1 MHSSA
6 GGAEASGSP
15 YLEFINQ
22 SFSTNNDLSL
32 PSSPSIPN
40 STKPRDTFMGPQPKY
55 GNTQDTLARSD
66 DPFKT
71 PNESP
76 SSTTTSVSSQSQQ
89 KSILKNRGNG
99 NAAPVIPK
107 NTRPIS
113 TQQYYPIPVIPSQH
127 NVNSDSNNGN
137 NGGQY
142 NNNNYLPPPA
152 TIAAAGLTRPASPF
166 ATQSSS
172 DGRENANSVSSTHRS
187 SRNLGPISDPNYN
200 LTQTDTTLEGLAQR
214 WHAYQAMWEKRY
226 AEEPFYKRWTRSKWL
241 LLFSALLLLAYSV
254 CVLVVAVGY
263 VIHMSIAGSALGIV
277 SAIIGLVGVFLE
289 NRAWLSIYT
298 ILLWPVF
305 GLYVSIGYI
314 AFRRSH
320 SQLRAHIK
328 EDWIHNYT
336 RDQRLIIQSNLKCCG
351 FQSPSWYAE
360 YDLRCFPMTVLPGCQ
375 HKFSVHELR
384 FLKKAYTISFS
395 LVPVQIF
402 VMIVSL
408 LCSNHVDGMLRSGRP
423 GLKSFKEEKKH

>member
-1 MHSSA
+1 MSS
-6 GGAEASGSP
+6 
-15 YLEFINQ
+15 Q
-22 SFSTNNDLSL
+22 S
-32 PSSPSIPN
+32 
-40 STKPRDTFMGPQPKY
+40 KY
-55 GNTQDTLARSD
+55 GNTQDTFARSD

-76 SSTTTSVSSQSQQ
+76 SSTTTSVSSQSQH

-113 TQQYYPIPVIPSQH
+113 TQQHYSNPLIPSQY
-127 NVNSDSNNGN
+127 NVNNDSNNGN

-142 NNNNYLPPPA
+142 NNNNYLPPTA
-152 TIAAAGLTRPASPF
+152 AIAAAGLTRPASPF
-166 ATQSSS
+166 AMQNSS

-187 SRNLGPISDPNYN
+187 SRNLAPTPDPNYN
-200 LTQTDTTLEGLAQR
+200 LTQTDMTLEGLAQR

-226 AEEPFYKRWTRSKWL
+226 AEEPFYRRWTRSKWL

-254 CVLVVAVGY
+254 CVLFVAVGY
-263 VIHMSIAGSALGIV
+263 VMHMSIAGSALGIV

-289 NRAWLSIYT
+289 NRTWLSIYT

-305 GLYVSIGYI
+305 GLYVSVGYI

-351 FQSPSWYAE
+351 FQSANWYAE

-384 FLKKAYTISFS
+384 FLTKAYTISFS

-402 VMIVSL
+402 VMIISL